1 MVMDPIQ
8 EIEMDRMRREELMR
22 EVEKSRLV
30 RRLRKEKA
38 SGTRA
43 SLDRVMDAIRGAL
56 GMKPSVGDCEG

>member
-22 EVEKSRLV
+22 EVERTRLA
-30 RRLRKEKA
+30 RRLRNERV

-43 SLDRVMDAIRGAL
+43 SLDRAVDAIRGAL